1 MHKTMNVKDIYV
13 YIEVREQTALDVG
26 FQLLSLSQTLKE
38 QYAAK
43 GIAQDVVAVLC
54 GHNVENHI
62 KTCHAYGAD
71 KVIVVDHEVLHFPRT
86 EAITHALSQVIETY
100 KPECFLI
107 GATVVGRDIAPRVA
121 ARVATGL
128 TADATHLEV
137 DPTEGSRLLLMT
149 RPAFGGNLYG
159 TIICPYSFPQMSS
172 IRPEVF
178 VKVLYE
184 RPVVEPIYFDFSFT
198 PKHMIEVLER
208 KLKHK
213 EGGDLKKAHMI
224 LAGGRSMAKHVERLQ
239 DFATSINAT
248 FAASRGLVE
257 SGKVGKDIQVGQT
270 GTSVRPALYIAC
282 GISGAAQHTAGME
295 NAQTIIAIN
304 TDPEASIFQFSHL
317 GVVGDAIEVL
327 KEVEKYL

>member
-1 MHKTMNVKDIYV
+1 MHNTMNVKDIYV
-13 YIEVREQTALDVG
+13 YIEVREDHALDVG

-38 QYAAK
+38 QYQAK
-43 GIAQDVVAVLC
+43 GIAQDVVAVIC
-54 GHNVENHI
+54 GHNVEKHVAE
-62 KTCHAYGAD
+62 CHKYGAD
-71 KVIVVDHEVLHFPRT
+71 KVILVDHESLCFPTT
-86 EAITHALSQVIETY
+86 EAITSALEKVIKTTQ
-100 KPECFLI
+100 PECFLI

-137 DPTEGSRLLLMT
+137 DPSEDSRLLLMT

-159 TIICPYSFPQMSS
+159 TIICPFSFPQMSS

-178 VKVLYE
+178 VKVVYE
-184 RPVVEPIYFDFSFT
+184 RPVCEPVRFAFDFT
-198 PKHMIEVLER
+198 PTHAIEVLSR
-208 KLKHK
+208 KVKHK
-213 EGGDLKKAHMI
+213 EGGDLKSAHMI
-224 LAGGRSMAKHVERLQ
+224 VAGGRSMVNHIDKLQ
-239 DFATSINAT
+239 GFASKINAS

-257 SGKVGKDIQVGQT
+257 SGKVSKGIQVGQT
-270 GTSVRPALYIAC
+270 GTSVRPAVYIAC

-327 KEVEKYL
+327 KRVEMYL

>member
-1 MHKTMNVKDIYV
+1 MNVKDIFV
-13 YIEVREQTALDVG
+13 YIEVREDHALDAG

-43 GIAQDVVAVLC
+43 GIAQEVVAVIC
-54 GHNVENHI
+54 GHHVEQHI
-62 KTCHAYGAD
+62 ADCHKYGAD
-71 KVIVVDHEVLHFPRT
+71 KVIIVDHEVLRFPTT
-86 EAITHALSQVIETY
+86 EAITSALAKVIETY
-100 KPECFLI
+100 HPECFLV

-121 ARVATGL
+121 ARVGTGL

-137 DPTEGSRLLLMT
+137 DPSEDSRLLLMT

-159 TIICPYSFPQMSS
+159 TIICPFSYPQMSS

-178 VKVLYE
+178 VKVVYDK
-184 RPVVEPIYFDFSFT
+184 PVADPIRLDFDFKPT
-198 PKHMIEVLER
+198 HKIEVLER
-208 KLKHK
+208 LVKHK
-213 EGGDLKKAHMI
+213 EGADLKSAHMI
-224 LAGGRSMAKHVERLQ
+224 VAGGRSMVNHIEKLQ
-239 DFATSINAT
+239 NFASKIDAS

-270 GTSVRPALYIAC
+270 GVSVRPALYIAC

-327 KEVEKYL
+327 KRVEMYL